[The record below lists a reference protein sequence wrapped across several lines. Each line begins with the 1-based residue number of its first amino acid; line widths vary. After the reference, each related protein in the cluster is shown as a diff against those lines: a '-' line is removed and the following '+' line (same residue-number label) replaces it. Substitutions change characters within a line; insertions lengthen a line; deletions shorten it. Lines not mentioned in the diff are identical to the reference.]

1 MQVARE
7 LVPVLG
13 IGLPIASH
21 AEEGEPLVQ
30 EAAASKVVQ
39 SRYQLSHGEVAGGT
53 EDHDGARFGRRCRGL
68 RPFVTPGRD
77 ARFSSGSKFHRRGS
91 RPSP

>member
-13 IGLPIASH
+13 IGRPIASH

-30 EAAASKVVQ
+30 EAAAS
-39 SRYQLSHGEVAGGT
+39 
-53 EDHDGARFGRRCRGL
+53 
-68 RPFVTPGRD
+68 
-77 ARFSSGSKFHRRGS
+77 
-91 RPSP
+91 